1 MKRTPFLGPILWR
14 PTIVIAIFL
23 AQNQPL
29 KAEKQTIRNHLVR
42 NSRLSTITQLGRESI
57 DTSDFSWIQN
67 DRFTQVSWPEDS
79 ITFGLG
85 LQNRPALS
93 SVAPLSIQADTVH
106 FEWKTTGKYSA
117 VYQASLFIDSAFK
130 STYMPCCDQA
140 FTGTSLAPQLTL
152 LKAGMPLVVNHMP
165 KSSHYP
171 IYLVGEGTLK
181 SFGAQGW
188 FFFPPNLYASN
199 KPLTLVGRGPHKVY
213 WLGADH
219 PDICPGQQFYFEEEL
234 LGTAREGFTD
244 TISIDA
250 HFDILGRPS
259 SNMEAVELRKT
270 GRKWRKVIKVK

>member
-23 AQNQPL
+23 AQNQSL
-29 KAEKQTIRNHLVR
+29 KAEKQTIRDNLVR

-67 DRFTQVSWPEDS
+67 DRFTQASWPEDS

-93 SVAPLSIQADTVH
+93 SVAPLSINADTVH

-188 FFFPPNLYASN
+188 FFFPPNLHASN
-199 KPLTLVGRGPHKVY
+199 KPLTLVGKGPHKVY

-234 LGTAREGFTD
+234 LGTARQGFTD

>member
-29 KAEKQTIRNHLVR
+29 KAEKQTIRDYLVR
-42 NSRLSTITQLGRESI
+42 NSMLSTITQLGRESI

-67 DRFTQVSWPEDS
+67 DRFTQASWPEDS

-85 LQNRPALS
+85 LQNQPALS
-93 SVAPLSIQADTVH
+93 SVAPLSIHADTVH

-181 SFGAQGW
+181 STGAQGW
-188 FFFPPNLYASN
+188 FFYPPNLYASN
-199 KPLTLVGRGPHKVY
+199 KPLTMVGKGPHKVY

-219 PDICPGQQFYFEEEL
+219 PDICPGQQLYFEEEL

-244 TISIDA
+244 TISMDA

>member
-14 PTIVIAIFL
+14 PTIVTAIFL
-23 AQNQPL
+23 AQNISL
-29 KAEKQTIRNHLVR
+29 KAEKQLFISRNVE
-42 NSRLSTITQLGRESI
+42 NSTLSTTVQRELESI

-67 DRFTQVSWPEDS
+67 DRFTQASWPEDS

-93 SVAPLSIQADTVH
+93 SVAPLSIHADTVH

-199 KPLTLVGRGPHKVY
+199 KPLTLVGKGPHKVY

>member
-29 KAEKQTIRNHLVR
+29 KAEKQTIRDYLVR
-42 NSRLSTITQLGRESI
+42 NSMLSTITQLGRESI

-67 DRFTQVSWPEDS
+67 DRFTQASWPEDS

-93 SVAPLSIQADTVH
+93 SVAPLSIHADTVH

-188 FFFPPNLYASN
+188 FFLPPNLYSSN
-199 KPLTLVGRGPHKVY
+199 KPLTLVGKGPHKVY

>member
-1 MKRTPFLGPILWR
+1 MKCTPCLGLILWR
-14 PTIVIAIFL
+14 PTIVTAIFL
-23 AQNQPL
+23 AQNLSL
-29 KAEKQTIRNHLVR
+29 KAEKQSLTGGVVQNFT
-42 NSRLSTITQLGRESI
+42 LSTSVQQELESI
-57 DTSDFSWIQN
+57 DTSDFSWIEN
-67 DRFTQVSWPEDS
+67 DRFTRASWPEDS
-79 ITFGLG
+79 ISFGLA
-85 LQNRPALS
+85 LQNRPPLS
-93 SVAPLSIQADTVH
+93 SVAPLSIHADTVH

-140 FTGTSLAPQLTL
+140 FTGNSLAPQLTL
-152 LKAGMPLVVNHMP
+152 LKAGIPLVVNHMP

-219 PDICPGQQFYFEEEL
+219 PDICPGQEFYFEDEL
-234 LGTAREGFTD
+234 LGTAREGSFD

-259 SNMEAVELRKT
+259 RTMEPVELRKT
-270 GRKWRKVIKVK
+270 GRKWLKVIKVK

>member
-23 AQNQPL
+23 AQNLSL
-29 KAEKQTIRNHLVR
+29 KAEKQLLTSDFVQYFT
-42 NSRLSTITQLGRESI
+42 LSTIVQQELESI
-57 DTSDFSWIQN
+57 DTSDFTWIEN
-67 DRFTQVSWPEDS
+67 DRYHPPSWPEDS
-79 ITFGLG
+79 ISFGLA
-85 LQNRPALS
+85 LQNRPPLS
-93 SVAPLSIQADTVH
+93 SVAPLSIHADTVH

-117 VYQASLFIDSAFK
+117 VYQASLFIDSVFK

-140 FTGTSLAPQLTL
+140 FTGNSLAPQLTL
-152 LKAGMPLVVNHMP
+152 LKAGIPLVVNHMP

-219 PDICPGQQFYFEEEL
+219 PDICPGQEFYFEDEL
-234 LGTAREGFTD
+234 LGTAREGSFD

-259 SNMEAVELRKT
+259 RTMEPVELRKT
-270 GRKWRKVIKVK
+270 GRKWQKVIKVK

>member
-1 MKRTPFLGPILWR
+1 MS
-14 PTIVIAIFL
+14 TIVQQEL
-23 AQNQPL
+23 
-29 KAEKQTIRNHLVR
+29 
-42 NSRLSTITQLGRESI
+42 ESI
-57 DTSDFSWIQN
+57 DTSDFTWIEN
-67 DRFTQVSWPEDS
+67 DRYHPPSWPEDS
-79 ITFGLG
+79 ISFGLA

-93 SVAPLSIQADTVH
+93 SVAPLSIHADTVH

-219 PDICPGQQFYFEEEL
+219 PDIYPGQQFYFEEEL

>member
-23 AQNQPL
+23 AQNLSL
-29 KAEKQTIRNHLVR
+29 KAEKQLLTSDFVQNFT
-42 NSRLSTITQLGRESI
+42 LSTIVQQELESI
-57 DTSDFSWIQN
+57 DTSDFTWIEN
-67 DRFTQVSWPEDS
+67 DRYHPPSWPEDS
-79 ITFGLG
+79 ISFGLA
-85 LQNRPALS
+85 LQNRPPLS
-93 SVAPLSIQADTVH
+93 SVAPLSIHADTVH

-117 VYQASLFIDSAFK
+117 VYQASLFIDSVFK

-140 FTGTSLAPQLTL
+140 FTGNSLAPQLTL

-219 PDICPGQQFYFEEEL
+219 PDICPGQEFYFEEEL
-234 LGTAREGFTD
+234 LGTAREGSFD
-244 TISIDA
+244 TISINA

-259 SNMEAVELRKT
+259 RTMEPVELRKT
-270 GRKWRKVIKVK
+270 GRKWQKVIKVK

>member
-23 AQNQPL
+23 AQNLSL
-29 KAEKQTIRNHLVR
+29 KAEKQLLTIDFVQKFT
-42 NSRLSTITQLGRESI
+42 LSTIVQQELESI
-57 DTSDFSWIQN
+57 DTSDFTWIEN
-67 DRFTQVSWPEDS
+67 DRYHPPSWPEDS
-79 ITFGLG
+79 ISFGLA
-85 LQNRPALS
+85 LQNRPPLS
-93 SVAPLSIQADTVH
+93 SVAPLSIHADTVH

-117 VYQASLFIDSAFK
+117 VYQASLFIDSVFK

-140 FTGTSLAPQLTL
+140 FTGNSLAPQLTL

-219 PDICPGQQFYFEEEL
+219 PDICPGQEFYFEDEL
-234 LGTAREGFTD
+234 LGTAREGSFD

-259 SNMEAVELRKT
+259 RTMEPVELRKT
-270 GRKWRKVIKVK
+270 GRKWQKVIKVK

>member
-23 AQNQPL
+23 AQNLSL
-29 KAEKQTIRNHLVR
+29 KAEKQSLTSDFVQNFT
-42 NSRLSTITQLGRESI
+42 LSTIVQQELESI
-57 DTSDFSWIQN
+57 DTSDFTWIEN
-67 DRFTQVSWPEDS
+67 DRYHPPSWPEDS
-79 ITFGLG
+79 ISFGLA
-85 LQNRPALS
+85 LQNRPPLS
-93 SVAPLSIQADTVH
+93 SVAPLSIHADTVH

-117 VYQASLFIDSAFK
+117 VYQASLFIDSVFK

-140 FTGTSLAPQLTL
+140 FTGNSLAPQLTL

-219 PDICPGQQFYFEEEL
+219 PDICPGQEFYFEEEL
-234 LGTAREGFTD
+234 LGTAREGSFD

-259 SNMEAVELRKT
+259 RTMEPVELRKT
-270 GRKWRKVIKVK
+270 GRKWQKVIKVK

>member
-29 KAEKQTIRNHLVR
+29 KAEKQTIRDYLVR
-42 NSRLSTITQLGRESI
+42 NSMLSTITQLGRESI

-67 DRFTQVSWPEDS
+67 DRFTQASWPEDS

-85 LQNRPALS
+85 LQNQPALS
-93 SVAPLSIQADTVH
+93 SVAPLSIHADTVH

-181 SFGAQGW
+181 SIGAQGW

-199 KPLTLVGRGPHKVY
+199 KPLTLVGKGPHKVY

>member
-1 MKRTPFLGPILWR
+1 MKRTPFLGPIFWR
-14 PTIVIAIFL
+14 PTIVTAVFFV
-23 AQNQPL
+23 QNVSL
-29 KAEKQTIRNHLVR
+29 KAEKQLFTSHSVKNIT
-42 NSRLSTITQLGRESI
+42 LSTTVQRELESI
-57 DTSDFSWIQN
+57 DTSDFSWVEN
-67 DRFTQVSWPEDS
+67 DRFYPSSRSEDS
-79 ITFGLG
+79 ISFGLA
-85 LQNRPALS
+85 LQNLPALS

-106 FEWKTTGKYSA
+106 FEWKTTGKSSG

-130 STYMPCCDQA
+130 STYMACCDQP
-140 FTGTSLAPQLTL
+140 FTGSSLAPQLTL

-181 SFGAQGW
+181 STGAQGW

-234 LGTAREGFTD
+234 LGTFTEPHAD
-244 TISIDA
+244 TISLDA
-250 HFDILGRPS
+250 HFDILGRPTHT
-259 SNMEAVELRKT
+259 MEAVELRKT
-270 GRKWRKVIKVK
+270 GRKWLKVIKVK

>member
-23 AQNQPL
+23 AQNLSL
-29 KAEKQTIRNHLVR
+29 KAEKQLLTSDFVQNFT
-42 NSRLSTITQLGRESI
+42 LSTIVQQELESI
-57 DTSDFSWIQN
+57 DTSDFTWIEN
-67 DRFTQVSWPEDS
+67 DRYHPPSWPEDS
-79 ITFGLG
+79 ISFGLA
-85 LQNRPALS
+85 LQNRPPLS
-93 SVAPLSIQADTVH
+93 SVAPLSIHADTVH

-117 VYQASLFIDSAFK
+117 VYQASLFIDSVFK

-140 FTGTSLAPQLTL
+140 FTGNSLAPQLTL

-219 PDICPGQQFYFEEEL
+219 PDICPGQEFYML
-234 LGTAREGFTD
+234 
-244 TISIDA
+244 
-250 HFDILGRPS
+250 H
-259 SNMEAVELRKT
+259 
-270 GRKWRKVIKVK
+270 

>member
-14 PTIVIAIFL
+14 PTIVTAVFL
-23 AQNQPL
+23 AQYLSL
-29 KAEKQTIRNHLVR
+29 KAEKQLLTGDVVQNFT
-42 NSRLSTITQLGRESI
+42 LSTIVQQELESI
-57 DTSDFSWIQN
+57 DTSDFSWIEN
-67 DRFTQVSWPEDS
+67 DRFTLTSWPEDS
-79 ITFGLG
+79 ISFGLA
-85 LQNRPALS
+85 LQNRSALS
-93 SVAPLSIQADTVH
+93 SVAPLSIHADTVH

-140 FTGTSLAPQLTL
+140 FTGTSLTPQLTL

-219 PDICPGQQFYFEEEL
+219 PDICPGQQFYFEDEL
-234 LGTAREGFTD
+234 LGTSMEPYID
-244 TISIDA
+244 TLSLDA
-250 HFDILGRPS
+250 HFDILGRPNHS
-259 SNMEAVELRKT
+259 MEAIELRKT
-270 GRKWRKVIKVK
+270 GRKWLKVIKVK

>member
-23 AQNQPL
+23 AQNLSL
-29 KAEKQTIRNHLVR
+29 KAEKQLLTSDFVQNFT
-42 NSRLSTITQLGRESI
+42 LSTIVQQELESI
-57 DTSDFSWIQN
+57 DTSDFTWIEN
-67 DRFTQVSWPEDS
+67 DRYHPPSWPEDS
-79 ITFGLG
+79 ISFGLA
-85 LQNRPALS
+85 LQNRPPLS
-93 SVAPLSIQADTVH
+93 SVAPLSIHADTVH

-117 VYQASLFIDSAFK
+117 VYQAILFIDSVFK

-140 FTGTSLAPQLTL
+140 FTGNSLAPQLTL

-219 PDICPGQQFYFEEEL
+219 PDICPGQEFYFEEEL
-234 LGTAREGFTD
+234 LGTAREGSFD

-259 SNMEAVELRKT
+259 RTMEPVELRKT
-270 GRKWRKVIKVK
+270 GRKWQKVIKVK

>member
-23 AQNQPL
+23 AQNLSL
-29 KAEKQTIRNHLVR
+29 KAEKQLLTSYFVQNFT
-42 NSRLSTITQLGRESI
+42 LSTIVQQELESI
-57 DTSDFSWIQN
+57 DTSDFTWIEN
-67 DRFTQVSWPEDS
+67 DRYHPPSWPEDS
-79 ITFGLG
+79 ISFGLA

-93 SVAPLSIQADTVH
+93 SVAPLSIHADTVH

-117 VYQASLFIDSAFK
+117 VYQASLFIDSVFK

-140 FTGTSLAPQLTL
+140 FTGNSLAPQLTL

-219 PDICPGQQFYFEEEL
+219 PDICPGQEFYFEEEL
-234 LGTAREGFTD
+234 LGTAREGSFD
-244 TISIDA
+244 TISINA

-259 SNMEAVELRKT
+259 RTMEPVELRKT
-270 GRKWRKVIKVK
+270 GRKWQKVIKVK